1 MQSPPFPAISPLL
14 GPNILLNTMFS
25 NTISF
30 LSFCIISDQVSHPYK
45 TIGKI
50 VVLLI
55 LISKFLDSNL
65 ENRRFCTE
73 WKQAFPHLN
82 LLLISSGIEFCFVKV
97 VPKYT
102 NSSTLSNNLYLNYNL
117 NFSNV
122 RTTTIQVTQIKSP
135 QITIISPSLNC
146 DAFRIITISPQI
158 ISNQHSQV
166 PTQSKFLSVHVLQF
180 HADGQMDTRTR
191 RR

>member
-1 MQSPPFPAISPLL
+1 LGEQYKTFISSLCSLLQSPVTSSLL

-102 NSSTLSNNLYLNYNL
+102 NYSTLSNNLYLNYNL
-117 NFSNV
+117 KFSSV
-122 RTTTIQVTQIKSP
+122 PTTTIQVTQIKSP

-146 DAFRIITISPQI
+146 DANRIITVSPP
-158 ISNQHSQV
+158 NHFK
-166 PTQSKFLSVHVLQF
+166 PTFPSTNPK
-180 HADGQMDTRTR
+180 
-191 RR
+191 